1 MDVCRFEGV
10 LKGLFGE
17 LLYLVANGS
26 LVGMAVASFFIW
38 NARYMGKTFEGYTES
53 GYIVGEDQDE
63 TEDEHTQLGVG
74 QNDENEDTSC
84 AIYKITTRLDW

>member
-1 MDVCRFEGV
+1 
-10 LKGLFGE
+10 
-17 LLYLVANGS
+17 
-26 LVGMAVASFFIW
+26 
-38 NARYMGKTFEGYTES
+38 MGKTFEGYTES

>member
-26 LVGMAVASFFIW
+26 LVGMAVASFLIW
-38 NARYMGKTFEGYTES
+38 NARYMGKTFEEYTES

-63 TEDEHTQLGVG
+63 TEDEHIQLG
-74 QNDENEDTSC
+74 
-84 AIYKITTRLDW
+84 